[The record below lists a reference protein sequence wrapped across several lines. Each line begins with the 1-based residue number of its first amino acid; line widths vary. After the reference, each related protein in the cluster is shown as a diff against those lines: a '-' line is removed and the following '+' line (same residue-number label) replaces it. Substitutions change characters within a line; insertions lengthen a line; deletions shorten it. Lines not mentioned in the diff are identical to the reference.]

1 MLNSIITAEKAV
13 DLIRDGDTIIIGG
26 SAGMGVADTVLVA
39 LEKRFLENKTPNTLT
54 IIHTTGIGAV
64 KSEGLNRLAHQGL
77 IKRVIGGNFGLQ
89 LAFMKNLIVSNEI
102 EAYNFPS
109 GRHLPALPCHGS

>member
-26 SAGMGVADTVLVA
+26 SGGMGVADTVLVA

-54 IIHTTGIGAV
+54 IIHTTGIVFRSWSWSGCTVLGRPGHPPPYALSSGA
-64 KSEGLNRLAHQGL
+64 
-77 IKRVIGGNFGLQ
+77 
-89 LAFMKNLIVSNEI
+89 
-102 EAYNFPS
+102 
-109 GRHLPALPCHGS
+109 AL

>member
-39 LEKRFLENKTPNTLT
+39 LEKRFLENKTPSALT

-64 KSEGLNRLAHQGL
+64 KSEGLRPKVDARLSWVGIEVL
-77 IKRVIGGNFGLQ
+77 LKYIKGRGG
-89 LAFMKNLIVSNEI
+89 
-102 EAYNFPS
+102 
-109 GRHLPALPCHGS
+109 PA

>member
-39 LEKRFLENKTPNTLT
+39 LEKRF
-54 IIHTTGIGAV
+54 
-64 KSEGLNRLAHQGL
+64 Q
-77 IKRVIGGNFGLQ
+77 
-89 LAFMKNLIVSNEI
+89 
-102 EAYNFPS
+102 
-109 GRHLPALPCHGS
+109 